1 MVELP
6 KYSGSCPDS
15 LDSQES
21 VDVKEKEKKK
31 EKDESG
37 LKVSEKE
44 LPALPEGRKKGADY
58 YDDASDEEEGQ
69 GRGLGV
75 ARTSSKRVEHWSRKL

>member
-1 MVELP
+1 
-6 KYSGSCPDS
+6 
-15 LDSQES
+15 
-21 VDVKEKEKKK
+21 VKEKEKKN
-31 EKDESG
+31 DEVG

-44 LPALPEGRKKGADY
+44 LPALPEGRRKGADY

-75 ARTSSKRVEHWSRKL
+75 ARTISKRVEHWSGKL